1 MKTHVN
7 PVSQVIK
14 ATFRSCVS
22 LFTMLGAVWVVV
34 GIVSEL
40 LDGMVGWTSA
50 RTKNNTFDQLNSA
63 SEKSEKVPTF
73 QPGSNSRV
81 HFIIL
86 DAGSNS
92 LQYRRSSN
100 LICFKLWTI
109 CVSKLLSSSLPMSFS
124 IYHVHSFIFYVFK
137 WTLFVYVTDWRQTW
151 LAIDVSF
158 SKLKK
163 N

>member
-92 LQYRRSSN
+92 LQYRRSS
-100 LICFKLWTI
+100 IG
-109 CVSKLLSSSLPMSFS
+109 
-124 IYHVHSFIFYVFK
+124 
-137 WTLFVYVTDWRQTW
+137 
-151 LAIDVSF
+151 LAA
-158 SKLKK
+158 
-163 N
+163 